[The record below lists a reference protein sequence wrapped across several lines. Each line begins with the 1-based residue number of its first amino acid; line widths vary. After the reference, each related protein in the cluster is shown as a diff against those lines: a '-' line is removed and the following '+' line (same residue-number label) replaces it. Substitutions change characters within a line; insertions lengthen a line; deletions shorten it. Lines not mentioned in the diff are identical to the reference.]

1 VRVGGAAVEG
11 VICPTGPVVVASQL
25 PQSNP
30 IRKVALDYEAAYQKA
45 NNEPARGAFGPYA
58 FDGWLIMLDAAK
70 RALAT
75 GAQPGTP
82 QFREAMRDAIVTT
95 KDLVG
100 THAIYNFAPGTATG
114 VDDRARVLVKL
125 VDGKWK
131 LTE

>member
-1 VRVGGAAVEG
+1 
-11 VICPTGPVVVASQL
+11 
-25 PQSNP
+25 
-30 IRKVALDYEAAYQKA
+30 
-45 NNEPARGAFGPYA
+45 
-58 FDGWLIMLDAAK
+58 
-70 RALAT
+70 
-75 GAQPGTP
+75 
-82 QFREAMRDAIVTT
+82 MRDAIVTT